1 MAIVRPV
8 LGGVVLGLAILAAFA
23 FLGVPTIPTGPA
35 LRAAL
40 LSAADLPPGFAPEA
54 GPPAGSTACGALADP
69 AAGLP
74 DAVATDQHQAA
85 TGVRLWEAIA
95 APAGDALSRLR
106 AALIACFPGV
116 PEVRAPVADSCWTF
130 PVSGGY
136 VAAGQVGTAA
146 VVLRW
151 LGPARPEDVAVTLRT
166 ALAKA
171 RRLLG

>member
-8 LGGVVLGLAILAAFA
+8 LGGVVLGLAVLAAFA
-23 FLGVPTIPTGPA
+23 FIGVPTIRTGPA

-40 LSAADLPPGFAPEA
+40 LSAADLPPGFTPVA
-54 GPPAGSTACGALADP
+54 GPPVGTPGCAALADP

-74 DAVATDQHQAA
+74 DAVATDQHQAG

-95 APAGDALSRLR
+95 APAGDSLSRLH
-106 AALIACFPGV
+106 AALVGCFPGV
-116 PEVRAPVADSCWTF
+116 PETSAPVPDSWTF

-136 VAAGQVGTAA
+136 VAAGQVGSAA

-151 LGPARPEDVAVTLRT
+151 LGPARPEDVAVMLRT

>member
-8 LGGVVLGLAILAAFA
+8 LGGVVLGLAILAAFS
-23 FLGVPTIPTGPA
+23 FFGVPTIPTGPA

-40 LSAADLPPGFAPEA
+40 LGAADLPPGFAPEA
-54 GPPAGSTACGALADP
+54 GPPARVPGCAALADP
-69 AAGLP
+69 AAGWP
-74 DAVATDQHQAA
+74 GAVATDQRQAA

-95 APAGDALSRLR
+95 APAGDLLSRLHDQ
-106 AALIACFPGV
+106 LLGCFPGV
-116 PEVRAPVADSCWTF
+116 PETSAPVPDGWTL

-136 VAAGQVGTAA
+136 VAAGQVGSAA

-171 RRLLG
+171 RRSLA